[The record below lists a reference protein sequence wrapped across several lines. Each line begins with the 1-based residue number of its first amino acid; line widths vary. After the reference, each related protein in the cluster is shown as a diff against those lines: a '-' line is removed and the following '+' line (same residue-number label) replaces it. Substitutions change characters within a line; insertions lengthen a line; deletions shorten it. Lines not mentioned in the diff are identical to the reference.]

1 MSAGSSIIETIVN
14 FFQFQD
20 PWFLLFLLGLP
31 LLALQNKRGASIHF
45 SSIVALKAL
54 RPSRV
59 KLYASI
65 PLIIRIIVLAL
76 LIIALARPQEG
87 QKSTEIVSVGVDI
100 MLALDT
106 SRSMRALDFIVK
118 EKRITRLAV
127 VKEVVSEFINNRP
140 NDRIGMVVFG
150 EQAYTQCPLTLDQ
163 HILQSFLSKLEIGMA
178 GDSTAIGSAIGIAV
192 KRLKD
197 LKSESKVIILL
208 TDGRSNAGSLLP
220 IQAAQ
225 TAKTFGIKIYSIGV
239 GTKGKAP
246 FLVNSVFG
254 QRYVYQEVDID
265 EATLKKI
272 SNITGGQYFR
282 ATDLESLKTI
292 YNQIDKME
300 KSKVKVIDHS
310 EYTELFNYFLLSGL
324 LLLLLEVALTNTFL
338 RRIP

>member
-1 MSAGSSIIETIVN
+1 MS

-20 PWFLLFLLGLP
+20 PWFLLLLLTLP
-31 LLALQNKRGASIHF
+31 LLALQNKREATLHY
-45 SSIVALKAL
+45 SSINDLKAL

-59 KLYASI
+59 ELFAKI
-65 PLIIRIIVLAL
+65 PLILRVLAL
-76 LIIALARPQEG
+76 SLFILALARPQEG
-87 QKSTEIVSVGVDI
+87 QKSTEILSIGVDI

-106 SRSMRALDFIVK
+106 SGSMRALDFIEE
-118 EKRITRLAV
+118 EKRITRLTV
-127 VKEVVSEFINNRP
+127 VKGVVSDFIENRP

-163 HILQSFLSKLEIGMA
+163 DILQSFLSKLEIGMA

-197 LKSESKVIILL
+197 LESESKVIILL
-208 TDGRSNAGSLLP
+208 TDGRNNAGSLAP
-220 IQAAQ
+220 IQAAK
-225 TAKTFGIKIYSIGV
+225 TAKTFGIKIHTIGV

-265 EATLKKI
+265 ETTLKEI
-272 SNITGGQYFR
+272 SQITGGQYFR
-282 ATDLESLKTI
+282 ATDLPSLKGI
-292 YNQIDKME
+292 YNKIDEME
-300 KSKVKVIDHS
+300 KSEVKVIDHS
-310 EYTELFNYFLLSGL
+310 EYTELFFYFLIPGL
-324 LLLLLEVALTNTFL
+324 VLLLLETILSNTFL